1 MNDVEVKEA
10 RVDEA
15 LDQAGWATG
24 NVTLCVESVGT
35 LRFCM
40 GVYAD
45 AGIACGAVARL
56 TAALCAVE
64 SIVLVEE

>member
-1 MNDVEVKEA
+1 MGDVEVKEA
-10 RVDEA
+10 GVVL
-15 LDQAGWATG
+15 LDLAGWATG
-24 NVTLCVESVGT
+24 NVTLCVEGVGA
-35 LRFCM
+35 LRFYV

-45 AGIACGAVARL
+45 AGIACSAVARL